1 MDETLHDDPPS
12 CGSWLNCPNPSSHIS
27 RWEVAVKVQRPG
39 IDATVA
45 QDIALIRVADLVA
58 RTELGQNYEI
68 SPYGGTTALKAELD
82 FVREASFTDQL
93 RRNLANSRWFDRS
106 WLWQRLTGI

>member
-1 MDETLHDDPPS
+1 VKVAGSIAQTHRATLVD
-12 CGSWLNCPNPSSHIS
+12 G
-27 RWEVAVKVQRPG
+27 REVAVKVQRPG

-68 SPYGGTTALKAELD
+68 AFSEEFTTALKAELD
-82 FVREASFTDQL
+82 FVREVVSPTSYGA
-93 RRNLANSRWFDRS
+93 
-106 WLWQRLTGI
+106 I